1 MFTIPLILYVVPEM
15 EMGHFKQEN
24 NEFSILG
31 FFLEDW
37 TSTIYDNKLPKRLHV
52 FKIVFAQSF

>member
-1 MFTIPLILYVVPEM
+1 M